1 MDENVRSPRV
11 THVSWGRLLVEG
23 KAAPLKDGKLYPGGA
38 REWDWNETGTRHVPG
53 IQPADVEELL
63 AHGAKIV
70 VLSKGM
76 WQQLQ
81 VCPETLEMLQD
92 KRIPALVLQ
101 TEEAVRRYNELAEK
115 ELVGGLFHST
125 C

>member
-38 REWDWNETGTRHVPG
+38 RQWDWNETGTRHVPG

-70 VLSKGM
+70 VLSKGIS
-76 WQQLQ
+76 L
-81 VCPETLEMLQD
+81 PSE
-92 KRIPALVLQ
+92 KR
-101 TEEAVRRYNELAEK
+101 RRGNGECFSLD
-115 ELVGGLFHST
+115 GLTPSSLIGEPD
-125 C
+125 